1 MIQLL
6 FLVLLAEGV
15 VSLLLMV
22 KIGPLR
28 ELVIRGLDQLKTG
41 KGPATVKTLACTLSV
56 LLASSITSILKI
68 QNRST
73 KLGTVTP
80 MDQVLW
86 RTHLLE
92 ASLIETSPEAEHD
105 FAGYTLFLGLVIDRL
120 HHYLRKMVAL
130 KQTVGTSKEE
140 VEKLKKEQLHFKD
153 KEDKASSEMQKL
165 QRDIGSLT
173 EKLQKLKTECEQQEK
188 RAVSAEAHVVSL
200 QKQLEELLLEYDRLL
215 EDNQILQGQLLSY
228 RG

>member
-6 FLVLLAEGV
+6 FLVLFAEGV
-15 VSLLLMV
+15 VALLLMV

-28 ELVIRGLDQLKTG
+28 ELVMRSLDQLKTG

-68 QNRST
+68 QNRGT

-92 ASLIETSPEAEHD
+92 ASLI
-105 FAGYTLFLGLVIDRL
+105 GYTLFLGLVIDRL
-120 HHYLRKMVAL
+120 HHYLRKMVTL
-130 KQTVGTSKEE
+130 KKTVGISKEE
-140 VEKLKKEQLHFKD
+140 VEKLKKEHLHFKE
-153 KEDKASSEMQKL
+153 KEDKASSEIRKFKEEV
-165 QRDIGSLT
+165 GSLT
-173 EKLQKLKTECEQQEK
+173 ENLQKLKAECEQQEK
-188 RAVSAEAHVVSL
+188 QAVSAEAHVVAL
-200 QKQLEELLLEYDRLL
+200 QKQSEELLLEYDRLL

-228 RG
+228 RS